1 MGKIKESKTKRQID
15 KFINDFKNCFKCNF
29 PNLQVS
35 YVYHK
40 EEDLYG
46 IWYDD
51 EELENEDNF
60 ESICGEMIESYF
72 DKYDIYN
79 VFIDYK
85 ERA

>member
-29 PNLQVS
+29 PNLQVP

-46 IWYDD
+46 MMTK
-51 EELENEDNF
+51 N
-60 ESICGEMIESYF
+60 
-72 DKYDIYN
+72 
-79 VFIDYK
+79 
-85 ERA
+85 